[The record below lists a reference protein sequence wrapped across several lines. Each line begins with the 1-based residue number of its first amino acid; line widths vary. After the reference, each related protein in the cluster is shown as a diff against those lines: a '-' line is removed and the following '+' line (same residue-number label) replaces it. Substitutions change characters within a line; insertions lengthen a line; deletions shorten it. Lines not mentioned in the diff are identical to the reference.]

1 MDATPSF
8 FPLASLEAA
17 GGVRAYFTGR
27 SGGLS
32 PQWNGGLNWSISIG
46 DDPSNVRKNRERS
59 LERIGLTLERTVIAG
74 LVHGDRVV
82 AVTGE
87 EPLTPDGIRLIADCD
102 AIISD
107 QPGLALVVTAA
118 DCVPVLLYDPVRR
131 AVGAV
136 HAGWRGTVLGIAG
149 KAVQAMVQ
157 TYGCNPADILAEVGP
172 SIGSCCYEVDEAV
185 AGPVRAQFGEAAASF
200 LRPEPP
206 FGDKGAPSSGRHSPA
221 GLNSHGPRRLP
232 PSEQQSP
239 AGLNSHGPRRLL
251 PGKFHLD
258 LWAANQHDLRRAG
271 VRSAQIHGTC
281 TSCHVD
287 ALFSHRAEK
296 GAAGRGAAIIALI

>member
-1 MDATPSF
+1 MNATPSF

-17 GGVRAYFTGR
+17 GGVRAFFTGR

-32 PQWNGGLNWSISIG
+32 PQWNGGLNWSISVG
-46 DDPSNVRKNRERS
+46 DDPANVRQNRERS
-59 LERIGLTLERTVIAG
+59 LEPFGLTLERTVIAG

-82 AVTGE
+82 AVSGD
-87 EPLTPDGIRLIADCD
+87 EPLTPDGIHLIPDCD
-102 AIISD
+102 AIITD
-107 QPGLALVVTAA
+107 KPNLALAVTAA

-131 AVGAV
+131 AIGAV

-172 SIGSCCYEVDEAV
+172 SIGPCCYEVDEVV
-185 AGPVRAQFGEAAASF
+185 AGPVRAQFGEAAGNL
-200 LRPEPP
+200 LRPE
-206 FGDKGAPSSGRHSPA
+206 GA
-221 GLNSHGPRRLP
+221 
-232 PSEQQSP
+232 
-239 AGLNSHGPRRLL
+239 
-251 PGKFHLD
+251 PGKFRLD
-258 LWAANQHDLRRAG
+258 LWAANQQDLLRAG
-271 VRSAQIHGTC
+271 VRSAAIHGTC

-287 ALFSHRAEK
+287 ALFSHRAER

>member
-8 FPLASLEAA
+8 FPCTSLEAA

-82 AVTGE
+82 VVTGD
-87 EPLTPDGIRLIADCD
+87 EPLTADGIRLIPDCD
-102 AIISD
+102 AIITD
-107 QPGLALVVTAA
+107 EPNLALVVTAA
-118 DCVPVLLYDPVRR
+118 DCVPVLLYDPVLR
-131 AVGAV
+131 VIGAV

-157 TYGCNPADILAEVGP
+157 TYGCNPAEILAEVGP

-185 AGPVRAQFGEAAASF
+185 AGPVRAQFGEAAAQF
-200 LRPEPP
+200 LHPE
-206 FGDKGAPSSGRHSPA
+206 GAPS
-221 GLNSHGPRRLP
+221 
-232 PSEQQSP
+232 
-239 AGLNSHGPRRLL
+239 
-251 PGKFHLD
+251 KFRLD
-258 LWAANQHDLRRAG
+258 LWAANQYDLLRAG
-271 VRSAQIHGTC
+271 VRSAQIQGTC

>member
-1 MDATPSF
+1 MDANASF

-17 GGVRAYFTGR
+17 SGVRAYFTGR

-32 PQWNGGLNWSISIG
+32 PQWKGGLNWSISVG
-46 DDPSNVRKNRERS
+46 DDPSLVRQNRERS
-59 LERIGLTLERTVIAG
+59 LAHIGLTLDRTVIAG

-87 EPLTPDGIRLIADCD
+87 EELTPDGIRLIPDCD
-102 AIISD
+102 GIITD
-107 QPGLALVVTAA
+107 EPNLALVVTAA

-131 AVGAV
+131 AIGAV

-172 SIGSCCYEVDEAV
+172 SIGPCCYEVDEVV
-185 AGPVRAQFGEAAASF
+185 AGPVRAQFGEAAATF
-200 LRPEPP
+200 LQPVEPP
-206 FGDKGAPSSGRHSPA
+206 PGGQLSGAPNA
-221 GLNSHGPRRLP
+221 
-232 PSEQQSP
+232 
-239 AGLNSHGPRRLL
+239 
-251 PGKFHLD
+251 GKFHLD
-258 LWAANQHDLRRAG
+258 LWAANQYDLLRAG